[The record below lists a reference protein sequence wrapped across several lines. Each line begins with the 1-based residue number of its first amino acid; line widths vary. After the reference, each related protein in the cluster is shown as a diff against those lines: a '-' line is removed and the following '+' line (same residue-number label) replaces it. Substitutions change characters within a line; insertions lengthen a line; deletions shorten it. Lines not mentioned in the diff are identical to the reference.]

1 MTSPVKVGVVFS
13 SMLLTIL
20 LVIGAVL
27 GQSQEPNRDSAY
39 RPLSVYTEVLAHI
52 KSDYVEEPD
61 IQKVTHGALQGLVEY
76 LDPISSYLTE
86 EQVAQHDAAQKN
98 PDHGTGLSTGLIVQK
113 RGSVA
118 AILSVIP
125 GSAGYRAGL
134 RSGDLIE
141 AIDDIS
147 TRMLPP
153 AMLVSELSGQP
164 GSTTRLLV
172 RTAKAYDEPQEFNL
186 TREEVKL
193 PNVAS
198 RMLEGGVGYVDMNVV
213 VDADR
218 VKQTAEAVRGL
229 LRQGAS
235 KIVLDLRENAFGDHA
250 AGFELADLF
259 LTSGDLGSAKGQ
271 RYPEKKFEANAE
283 GVEGDFGLAV
293 IVDSRTA
300 GAAEV
305 AASVLHDRERAEL
318 IGEQTYGIGALQ
330 QTITLDDG
338 AELILSVAKY
348 YRPNGETVHGKGLE
362 PENAV
367 APADLRKWR
376 DPESMNDADREDPFL
391 TKALSV
397 LAGA

>member
-27 GQSQEPNRDSAY
+27 GRSEEPNRDNAY

-86 EQVAQHDAAQKN
+86 EQVEQYNAAQSN

-118 AILSVIP
+118 AILSVLP
-125 GSAGYRAGL
+125 ESAGYRAGL

-141 AIDDIS
+141 AIDDVS

-153 AMLVSELSGQP
+153 ALLESHLSGQP

-172 RTAKAYDEPQEFNL
+172 RTAKSYDEPQEFNL

-193 PNVAS
+193 PSVTS
-198 RMLEGGVGYVDMNVV
+198 RMLEDGVGYVDMNVV
-213 VDADR
+213 DAER
-218 VKQTAEAVRGL
+218 IKQTAEAVRGL
-229 LRQGAS
+229 LHEGAS
-235 KIVLDLRENAFGDHA
+235 KIVLDLRENSFGEHA
-250 AGFELADLF
+250 TGFDLADLF
-259 LTSGDLGSAKGQ
+259 LSSGELGSAKGQ
-271 RYPEKKFEANAE
+271 RYPEKKFEAKAE
-283 GVEGDFGLAV
+283 GVEGDFSLAV

-300 GAAEV
+300 GAAEI
-305 AASVLHDRERAEL
+305 AAAILDDRDRAE
-318 IGEQTYGIGALQ
+318 IVGEQTYGIGALQ
-330 QTITLDDG
+330 QTIPLDDG

-376 DPESMNDADREDPFL
+376 DPEQMDDADRQDPFL
-391 TKALSV
+391 SKALSV
-397 LAGA
+397 LAAA

>member
-86 EQVAQHDAAQKN
+86 EQVAQYDAAQKN

-229 LRQGAS
+229 LHQGAS

-348 YRPNGETVHGKGLE
+348 
-362 PENAV
+362 
-367 APADLRKWR
+367 
-376 DPESMNDADREDPFL
+376 
-391 TKALSV
+391 
-397 LAGA
+397 

>member
-27 GQSQEPNRDSAY
+27 GQSEEPNRDSAY

-86 EQVAQHDAAQKN
+86 EQVEQYDAAQKN

-118 AILSVIP
+118 AILAVIP
-125 GSAGYRAGL
+125 GTAGYRAGL

-141 AIDDIS
+141 AIDDVS

-153 AMLVSELSGQP
+153 AMLVSKLSGQT

-193 PNVAS
+193 PGVTS
-198 RMLEGGVGYVDMNVV
+198 RMLEGGVGYVDMNI
-213 VDADR
+213 VDAER
-218 VKQTAEAVRGL
+218 IKQTAEAVRGL
-229 LRQGAS
+229 LSQGVS
-235 KIVLDLRENAFGDHA
+235 KIVLDLRENSFGDHA

-259 LTSGDLGSAKGQ
+259 LSRGELGSAKGQ
-271 RYPEKKFEANAE
+271 RYPEKKFEAKAE
-283 GVEGDFGLAV
+283 GVEGNFSLAV

-300 GAAEV
+300 GAAEI
-305 AASVLHDRERAEL
+305 AAAVLHDRERAK
-318 IGEQTYGIGALQ
+318 IVGEQTYGIGALR
-330 QTITLDDG
+330 QTIDLDDG
-338 AELILSVAKY
+338 SELILSVAKY

-362 PENAV
+362 PEHAV

-376 DPESMNDADREDPFL
+376 DLEQLDDADREDPFL
-391 TKALSV
+391 TKALSI
-397 LAGA
+397 LAAA

>member
-1 MTSPVKVGVVFS
+1 
-13 SMLLTIL
+13 MLLTVL

-27 GQSQEPNRDSAY
+27 GRSEESTSDSAY

-76 LDPISSYLTE
+76 LDPISSYMTQ
-86 EQVAQHDAAQKN
+86 EQVAEYDAAQQN
-98 PDHGTGLSTGLIVQK
+98 PDQGTGLSTGLIVQK
-113 RGSVA
+113 RGTVA
-118 AILSVIP
+118 AILSVLP
-125 GSAGYRAGL
+125 GSAGDRAGL

-141 AIDDIS
+141 AIDDVS

-153 AMLVSELSGQP
+153 ALLFSALSGQP

-193 PNVAS
+193 PKVTS
-198 RMLEGGVGYVDMNVV
+198 RMLEGGVGYVQLKV

-218 VKQTAEAVRGL
+218 ITQTADAVRDL
-229 LRQGAS
+229 VRQGAS
-235 KIVLDLRENAFGDHA
+235 KIILDLRENSYGEHA
-250 AGFELADLF
+250 AGIELADLF
-259 LTSGDLGSAKGQ
+259 LSSGDLGTAKGQ
-271 RYPEKKFEANAE
+271 RYPEQKFEAKPE
-283 GVEGDFGLAV
+283 GIEGDFSLAV

-305 AASVLHDRERAEL
+305 AAAVLHDRERAKI

-330 QTITLDDG
+330 QTIDLDDG

-367 APADLRKWR
+367 APADMRKWR
-376 DPESMNDADREDPFL
+376 DPELMNEANREDPFL

>member
-27 GQSQEPNRDSAY
+27 GRSEEPSRDSAY

-76 LDPISSYLTE
+76 LDPISSYMTE
-86 EQVAQHDAAQKN
+86 EQVAEYDAAQQN
-98 PDHGTGLSTGLIVQK
+98 PDHGTGLSTGLVVQK

-118 AILSVIP
+118 AILSVLP

-141 AIDDIS
+141 AIDDVS

-153 AMLVSELSGQP
+153 ALLFADLSGQP

-198 RMLEGGVGYVDMNVV
+198 RMLEGGVGYVNLSV
-213 VDADR
+213 VDADHIQ
-218 VKQTAEAVRGL
+218 QTADAVRGL
-229 LRQGAS
+229 LRQGAA
-235 KIVLDLRENAFGDHA
+235 KIVLDLRENSFGDHA

-259 LTSGDLGSAKGQ
+259 LSSGDLGSAKGQ
-271 RYPEKKFEANAE
+271 HYPEKTFEANAE

-300 GAAEV
+300 GAAEI
-305 AASVLHDRERAEL
+305 AAATLHDRERAE
-318 IGEQTYGIGALQ
+318 IVGEQTYGIGALQ
-330 QTITLDDG
+330 QAIDLDDG

-376 DPESMNDADREDPFL
+376 DPELMNEADREDPFL

>member
-27 GQSQEPNRDSAY
+27 GRSEESTSDSAY

-76 LDPISSYLTE
+76 LDPISSYMTQ
-86 EQVAQHDAAQKN
+86 EQVAEYDAAQQN
-98 PDHGTGLSTGLIVQK
+98 PDQGTGLSTGLIVQK
-113 RGSVA
+113 RGTVA
-118 AILSVIP
+118 AILSVLP
-125 GSAGYRAGL
+125 GSAGDRAGL

-141 AIDDIS
+141 AIDDVS

-153 AMLVSELSGQP
+153 ALLFSALSGQP

-193 PNVAS
+193 PKVTS
-198 RMLEGGVGYVDMNVV
+198 RMLEGGVGYVQLKV

-218 VKQTAEAVRGL
+218 ITQTADAVRDL
-229 LRQGAS
+229 VRQGAS
-235 KIVLDLRENAFGDHA
+235 KIILDLRENSYGEHA
-250 AGFELADLF
+250 AGIELADLF
-259 LTSGDLGSAKGQ
+259 LSSGDLGTAKGQ
-271 RYPEKKFEANAE
+271 RYPEQKFEAKPE
-283 GVEGDFGLAV
+283 GIEGDFSLAV

-305 AASVLHDRERAEL
+305 AAAVLHDRERAKI

-330 QTITLDDG
+330 QTIDLDDG

-367 APADLRKWR
+367 APADMRKWR
-376 DPESMNDADREDPFL
+376 DPELMNEANREDPFL

>member
-27 GQSQEPNRDSAY
+27 GRSEEPNRDSAY

-86 EQVAQHDAAQKN
+86 EQAAQYEAARKN
-98 PDHGTGLSTGLIVQK
+98 PDQGTGLSTGLIVQK

-118 AILSVIP
+118 AILAVLP
-125 GSAGYRAGL
+125 GSAGDRAGL

-141 AIDDIS
+141 AIDDVS

-153 AMLVSELSGQP
+153 ALLESYLSGQP

-186 TREEVKL
+186 TRGEVNL
-193 PNVAS
+193 PSVTS
-198 RMLEGGVGYVDMNVV
+198 RMLEGEVGYVDMNI
-213 VDADR
+213 VDAER
-218 VKQTAEAVRGL
+218 IEQTGEAIRGL

-235 KIVLDLRENAFGDHA
+235 KIVLDLRENSFGDHA
-250 AGFELADLF
+250 AGIELADLF
-259 LTSGDLGSAKGQ
+259 LSSGELGSLKGQ
-271 RYPEKKFEANAE
+271 RYPEKKFEADAE
-283 GVEGDFGLAV
+283 GVEGDFALAV

-300 GAAEV
+300 GAAEI
-305 AASVLHDRERAEL
+305 AAAVLRDRERAE
-318 IGEQTYGIGALQ
+318 IVGEQTYGIGALQ
-330 QTITLDDG
+330 QTIPLDDG

-348 YRPNGETVHGKGLE
+348 HPPSGETVHGKGLE

-367 APADLRKWR
+367 APAELRKWR
-376 DPESMNDADREDPFL
+376 DPEQMDQADREDPFL

-397 LAGA
+397 LAAG